1 MRNLPRIIKKCK
13 TCDKLLRWKNN
24 SGFCSF
30 HYRENKYNMEKEIK
44 AEKSDL
50 EKLRDTAKEII
61 SNAKR
66 DYLLWSAVLEQVE
79 IKLKNAK

>member
-1 MRNLPRIIKKCK
+1 
-13 TCDKLLRWKNN
+13 
-24 SGFCSF
+24 
-30 HYRENKYNMEKEIK
+30 MEKEIK